1 MPAATSDAA
10 RTATPRSTLRSD
22 HPCGCT
28 MLTLASAVAGRI
40 TVAVGLPSMA
50 SPFNSASASSIAAD
64 VSASRALSASDAPL
78 APSFFREVISARWS
92 WRLFGRNITPK
103 NARAAATNASSR
115 APVGGAGGASSLT
128 SSSAMGTSS
137 APSRSQARASA
148 ASAPTRS
155 RTPSSSASAEPSAV
169 NPRSRAQNVASAAR
183 NSSDDASSSD
193 ASSVPFAAAADG
205 ILAMNAGVKT
215 TPPSEYFF
223 CFRCFPILDAIAPE
237 GVCPRADA

>member
-10 RTATPRSTLRSD
+10 RTATPRSTLRSA

-28 MLTLASAVAGRI
+28 MLTLASAVAGRM

-64 VSASRALSASDAPL
+64 VSARRALSASDAPL

-115 APVGGAGGASSLT
+115 SPVGGASSLT

-237 GVCPRADA
+237 GVRPRADA